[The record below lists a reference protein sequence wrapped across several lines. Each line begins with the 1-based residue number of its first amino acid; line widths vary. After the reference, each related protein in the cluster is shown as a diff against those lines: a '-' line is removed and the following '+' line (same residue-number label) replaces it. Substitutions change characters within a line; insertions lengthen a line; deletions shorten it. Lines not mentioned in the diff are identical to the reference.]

1 MFRFSRK
8 GFHIKNKT
16 VHKRISKQLL
26 NLLFSYF
33 SNLLNMRI

>member
-1 MFRFSRK
+1 
-8 GFHIKNKT
+8 